1 MATIRRALKKDLG
14 LNYLKA
20 YKITPK
26 VTNRDNIKR
35 LCENAILLHSMN
47 AEGVKLIYFEKF
59 FISSRHLH
67 SKIGASKRQQGF
79 IDE

>member
-1 MATIRRALKKDLG
+1 MDLG
-14 LNYLKA
+14 LSYKKA

-26 VTNRDNIKR
+26 VIKRANIRR

-47 AEGVKLIYFEKF
+47 AEGVKLIYFYKL
-59 FISSRHLH
+59 FISSRHLY
-67 SKIGASKRQQGF
+67 SKIGASKGQQGF